1 MKRAWPVVVL
11 LLFTFA
17 GPLTSP
23 GTSLAQFPDQRFP
36 SGDPFLNMESQQL
49 TQETLMALR
58 ELVNVMKEL
67 QSTPQPQKERLQAL
81 SERLDFLIMRQQ
93 DLAMRQRMSRP

>member
-1 MKRAWPVVVL
+1 
-11 LLFTFA
+11 
-17 GPLTSP
+17 
-23 GTSLAQFPDQRFP
+23 
-36 SGDPFLNMESQQL
+36 MESQQL

-81 SERLDFLIMRQQ
+81 SERLDFLIMR
-93 DLAMRQRMSRP
+93 RQISINVIAR